1 MLGWAYNSA
10 LHSCVYKNGSNSNA
24 IGQRNGV
31 TADIGGFDDLTLAM
45 NDMNTAIA
53 NYMSSKGY
61 TYAYR
66 YVVNTDPATMTKQ
79 PLVLQRVDHLSMT
92 SETEDLGEKNVTT
105 SSTET
110 LGETNIVHP

>member
-1 MLGWAYNSA
+1 MQSVEEATGDFAGY
-10 LHSCVYKNGSNSNA
+10 
-24 IGQRNGV
+24 
-31 TADIGGFDDLTLAM
+31 DDLTLAKD
-45 NDMNTAIA
+45 DMNTAIA

-66 YVVNTDPATMTKQ
+66 YVVNTDPATMAKQ
-79 PLVLQRVDHLSMT
+79 PLVLQRGNQLSMT

-110 LGETNIVHP
+110 LGETNIQNP